1 VLEVRECVELHGAL
15 LYSLL
20 CSTTAVQDVRACV
33 ELRGDLLCIY
43 FSMLKCTKYGHALS
57 CWGLCFHHYVFMTAM
72 QEVRACVELLR
83 ACRRYIWSYC
93 RVIHCLM
100 LPMIAMQE
108 VLAYV

>member
-1 VLEVRECVELHGAL
+1 VLEVRVCVELHGAL

-20 CSTTAVQDVRACV
+20 CSTTAVQD
-33 ELRGDLLCIY
+33 
-43 FSMLKCTKYGHALS
+43 
-57 CWGLCFHHYVFMTAM
+57 
-72 QEVRACVELLR
+72 VRACVELLR